1 MKKQEFHLSLRFIL
15 LIFPGFQ
22 MSLMEECLSDAFIAR
37 ADLLQE
43 LKFPTKGLNRGIF
56 LF

>member
-1 MKKQEFHLSLRFIL
+1 MKEQEFHLSLRFIL

-22 MSLMEECLSDAFIAR
+22 MSLMEEYLSFMAR
-37 ADLLQE
+37 ADLLQV
-43 LKFPTKGLNRGIF
+43 LKCPMKGLNRGIF